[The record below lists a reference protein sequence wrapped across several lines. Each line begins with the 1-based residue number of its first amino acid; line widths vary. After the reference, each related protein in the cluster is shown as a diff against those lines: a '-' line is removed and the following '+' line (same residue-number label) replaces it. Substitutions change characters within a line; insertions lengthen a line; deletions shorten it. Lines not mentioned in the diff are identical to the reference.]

1 MSFFIMNNLF
11 MIISIIVYIVLKYNL
26 ILRVIVIFIGGW
38 DGILGMMIVVFI
50 VVVFIIVMYSI
61 YVVMEVVRLKC
72 FVFFVI
78 ILEFVVGI

>member
-38 DGILGMMIVVFI
+38 DGIFGMMIVVFI

>member
-1 MSFFIMNNLF
+1 M
-11 MIISIIVYIVLKYNL
+11 
-26 ILRVIVIFIGGW
+26 IFIGGW
-38 DGILGMMIVVFI
+38 DGIMGMMIVVFI

-78 ILEFVVGI
+78 IFEFVVGI